1 MEHQDRL
8 LPETGVGQGELF
20 PELMRPIAANV
31 STGEDR
37 KNRGT
42 ARVLGRTHV
51 QWRTRALELLREL
64 AETVAEFTVDD
75 FRELADER
83 EIGRPHHVNAWSA
96 LVRLG
101 GRRGW
106 FHRTGEFRPSR
117 RPEAHSRMI
126 PVYLSDLTRRRT

>member
-1 MEHQDRL
+1 MERDRRL
-8 LPETGVGQGELF
+8 LPETGDGQTELF
-20 PELMRPIAANV
+20 PELTPTIAEPI
-31 STGEDR
+31 SEGERR

-42 ARVLGRTHV
+42 DQVLRRVHTI
-51 QWRTRALELLREL
+51 WRTRALKLLREL
-64 AETVAEFTVDD
+64 AERSSEFSVDD
-75 FRELADER
+75 YRELAEA
-83 EIGRPHHVNAWSA
+83 EGVGRPHHVNAWSA

-126 PVYLSDLTRRRT
+126 PIYRSDLP